1 MVVCFHSNL
10 LCSAK
15 IFLHL
20 LERIILSGHHVHFSS
35 TDPPQQMRNPHTILV
50 LNEGKIG
57 PFSILSSGISEAWPA
72 KNPFNPEGLL
82 AENWQQNS
90 FQSFI
95 LHTGLI
101 LDFALPL
108 FGKGKTIYRQV
119 SHLRLFQGLIPETE
133 LSQRWPDMM
142 IWYISKLWIVFV
154 WYRIATAEDWH
165 DEQKFCKVLCSNKI

>member
-1 MVVCFHSNL
+1 
-10 LCSAK
+10 
-15 IFLHL
+15 
-20 LERIILSGHHVHFSS
+20 
-35 TDPPQQMRNPHTILV
+35 MRNPHTILV

-72 KNPFNPEGLL
+72 KNPFNPEGSIFT
-82 AENWQQNS
+82 EKWKIDNKTF

-108 FGKGKTIYRQV
+108 FGKGKTIYRPV

-154 WYRIATAEDWH
+154 WYRIATAVDWH
-165 DEQKFCKVLCSNKI
+165 DEQKFCIVLCCNTIKYTSVLFHHNSNLLNTIRGFCNPKIEIYCNFDRTI